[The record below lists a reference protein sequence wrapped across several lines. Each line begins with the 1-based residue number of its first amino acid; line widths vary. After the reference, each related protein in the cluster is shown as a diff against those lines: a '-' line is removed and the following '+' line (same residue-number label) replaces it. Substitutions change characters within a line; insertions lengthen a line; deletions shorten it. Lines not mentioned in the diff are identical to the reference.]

1 MLANAELKT
10 LAAAVRFASTNFD
23 LQNARQEEEIAHLVQ
38 QYGLDRIGEV
48 ARAQAVALASS
59 DWKKLCDDGYG
70 TNEDAFDEYIEDV
83 LVGVFSCCLDG

>member
-1 MLANAELKT
+1 MLTNVELKT

-38 QYGLDRIGEV
+38 QYGYDRISEV
-48 ARAQAVALASS
+48 ARAQAVVLASS

-70 TNEDAFDEYIEDV
+70 THEDAFDEYIEDV
-83 LVGVFSCCLDG
+83 LAGVFCVSS